1 MPGGYK
7 NIGPSDGKLFSSES
21 QPKNRRKST
30 KFLTDLL
37 TKELKGKN
45 EIIISG
51 FDPETGKPTK
61 IKVPMPTK
69 QNIVQ
74 ALLRQAAKGNVNA
87 IKEVWDRIEGKT
99 IQPVQLSGDKENPIQ
114 TEAII
119 KADIDYS
126 KLSNEVL
133 EAIINAEIGKTD
145 PTG

>member
-1 MPGGYK
+1 MPGGNG
-7 NIGPSDGKLFSSES
+7 NISGKDGNTFSSTN

-37 TKELKGKN
+37 TKELKGKT
-45 EIIISG
+45 EIMISG

-74 ALLRQAAKGNVNA
+74 ALLRQAAKGNVHA

-99 IQPVQLSGDKENPIQ
+99 IQPVQLSGDKENPIPIE
-114 TEAII
+114 TIT
-119 KADIDYS
+119 KFDIDYT
-126 KLSNEVL
+126 KLPTEVL
-133 EAIINAEIGKTD
+133 EAIVNARVQQDTNS
-145 PTG
+145 